1 MRIKSIRLRNYRK
14 FRNVELEFGDGIIGI
29 TGLNGAGKSTLVEA
43 IAWALYGNDRRITR
57 NSKES
62 VKSSGALPSDTCGV
76 YLNFEMDGNDY
87 FLMREMRGKN
97 GTIVAE
103 ITENGKKQAS
113 TDGAVKEY
121 IEKKLGLDVHGF
133 MTSVFARQKELNE
146 LSNMRGEERKKL
158 IERMLGL
165 DAIDRAR
172 KLVREDVRAI
182 SSEIGGLGEGL
193 YDESG
198 RDMLSVKRDALEERK
213 MEMDGV
219 RAGLEEAEGEMEE
232 LKKKM
237 EVQKNAL
244 EEIREK
250 YEKYMDLKSRMK
262 ALHDALLTEEKMLE
276 KREKELE
283 EIGNL
288 KKERDRLHTAVRE
301 LSEKEKVM
309 EKIREEKER
318 YDRLK
323 GLKTNLKR
331 VEERMKRH
339 LEDVEKYENRKESI
353 VIADVEALE
362 MEKKALEKTVEKLDR
377 KCNELESERF
387 STSREIKALKR
398 DLEDIKELGPDS
410 KCPKCHRRLGDH
422 YEKLIEEI
430 RAGIEEKEEEI
441 RKIEEVKSALKEEIK
456 EHRKR
461 IEDMSRAIEEEKEKI
476 REMKSLDRI
485 IEEKRKELER
495 ARMEM
500 EEIKREIENIGEISF
515 DEKEY
520 GRFKTE
526 IRELKRKNE
535 EYIRL
540 NERISREESIKR
552 EIGSLRSEMESR
564 KKELSE
570 IRARLYSL
578 DFSEDTMKIE
588 EERLNKMKE
597 REKELIK
604 AISEL
609 RERIKGIERDMGRIE
624 NEIEDIKRRMKRLE
638 ERIEERRYLQ
648 ELDKLLKEFRTGAI
662 STIRPNLEEIASEL
676 FNRMTDGKYP
686 GIEID
691 EDYNIKIMEAGGSYP
706 LERFSGGESDLANL
720 CLRLAISEVVVAA
733 KGAPGFNF
741 LVLDEIFGSQ
751 DVTRRENILK
761 ALQTLS
767 NRFSQIF
774 LITHIEEIKDYTSM
788 LIGIR
793 ENENGESKVEIL

>member
-14 FRNVELEFGDGIIGI
+14 FRNVELEFGDGVIGI

-62 VKSSGALPSDTCGV
+62 VKSSGALPSDICGV

-87 FLMREMRGKN
+87 FLMREMRGKSW
-97 GTIVAE
+97 TVVAE

-182 SSEIGGLGEGL
+182 SSEIDGLGEGL
-193 YDESG
+193 YDDSG
-198 RDMLSVKRDALEERK
+198 RDVLGVKREALEERK
-213 MEMDGV
+213 MEMDEV
-219 RAGLEEAEGEMEE
+219 RAGLERTEKEMEA
-232 LKKKM
+232 LRK
-237 EVQKNAL
+237 EVGAQEKTL
-244 EEIREK
+244 ETMREK
-250 YEKYMDLKSRMK
+250 YGKYMDLRSRISGIEE
-262 ALHDALLTEEKMLE
+262 ALQTGRKMLE

-283 EIGNL
+283 EIENL

-301 LSEKEKVM
+301 LSKKEKVM
-309 EKIREEKER
+309 EKMMGEKER
-318 YDRLK
+318 YERLK

-331 VEERMKRH
+331 AEERMKRY
-339 LEDVEKYENRKESI
+339 LEDVDKYENRKESM
-353 VIADVEALE
+353 VIADVKALE
-362 MEKKALEKTVEKLDR
+362 MEKKALEKTLEKLENR
-377 KCNELESERF
+377 YNESESERF
-387 STSREIKALKR
+387 SMSREAKALKR
-398 DLEDIKELGPDS
+398 DLREIKELGPDS

-430 RAGIEEKEEEI
+430 RAGIGEKEEEI
-441 RKIEEVKSALKEEIK
+441 RKIEEEKNALKEKIE

-461 IEDMSRAIEEEKEKI
+461 MEDISRAIEEEREKI
-476 REMKSLDRI
+476 REIKSLDRI

-515 DEKEY
+515 DEEEY
-520 GRFKTE
+520 ARFKAE

-540 NERISREESIKR
+540 NERISREESIKK
-552 EIGSLRSEMESR
+552 EIESLGSEMESR

-570 IRARLYSL
+570 IRDRLDSL
-578 DFSEDTMKIE
+578 DFSEDAMKIE

-604 AISEL
+604 AVSEL
-609 RERIKGIERDMGRIE
+609 KERIKGIERDMGRIE
-624 NEIEDIKRRMKRLE
+624 NEIEGIKRRMKRLE

-662 STIRPNLEEIASEL
+662 STIRPNLEEIASGL

-691 EDYNIKIMEAGGSYP
+691 EDYSIKIIDAGSSYP

-733 KGAPGFNF
+733 KGASGFNF

-788 LIGIR
+788 LIGLR
-793 ENENGESKVEIL
+793 ENENGESTVEIL